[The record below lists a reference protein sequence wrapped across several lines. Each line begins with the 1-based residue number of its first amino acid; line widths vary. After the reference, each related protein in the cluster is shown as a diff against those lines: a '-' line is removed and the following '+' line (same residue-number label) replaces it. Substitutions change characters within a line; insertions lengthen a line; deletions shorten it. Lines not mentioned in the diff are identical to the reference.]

1 VSSAAV
7 SVELDGLQE
16 TLRSFQGL
24 EKDLRRTANGEL
36 RRAAGECASQLVGE
50 LQIGAASSGVPVA
63 PRVARSAKVR
73 SDRLPSVAI
82 GGSARVGRRGAPA
95 SALVW
100 GSEHGPS
107 GSVNHFGVP
116 PGSGYWIKPTV
127 ERFKSS
133 TATKIFADSVA
144 TIQRRWGLT

>member
-1 VSSAAV
+1 MSSPTV

-16 TLRSFQGL
+16 TLRAFQGL
-24 EKDLRRTANGEL
+24 EKDLRRVANGEL
-36 RRAAGECASQLVGE
+36 RRAAGECASALVGD
-50 LQIGAASSGVPVA
+50 LQTSAASSGVPVA

-73 SDRLPSVAI
+73 SDRLPAVAI

-107 GSVNHFGVP
+107 GAVNHFGVP
-116 PGSGYWIKPTV
+116 PGGGYWIKPAV

-133 TATKIFADSVA
+133 RAVAIFSDAVA
-144 TIQRRWGLT
+144 AIQRRWGLA